1 MGNCSPNS
9 GLRAVGGE
17 HQGQL
22 MGKPLPNG
30 QREMTAQ
37 EAGEIAAKVG
47 LKCDF
52 DKCCVRQAHP
62 LPGGEQPSTSES
74 KILKSSYCPIGFVL
88 VDPEAAAAE
97 RDDGCRWR

>member
-1 MGNCSPNS
+1 
-9 GLRAVGGE
+9 
-17 HQGQL
+17 